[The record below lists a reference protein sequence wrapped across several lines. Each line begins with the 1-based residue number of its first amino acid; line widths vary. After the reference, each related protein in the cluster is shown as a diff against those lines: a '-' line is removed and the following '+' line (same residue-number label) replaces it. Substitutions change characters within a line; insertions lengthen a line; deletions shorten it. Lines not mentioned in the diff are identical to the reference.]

1 MMPSNV
7 IGTTYLF
14 NFGDQAKYRLT
25 TASPKVL
32 RSEVVADSR
41 LPAGTVN
48 DFQIDRVELRP
59 GLYLLSWTEP
69 ESGNTVTQVQDFAEH
84 TAYVYITDRAS
95 SSLWCLKG
103 TITERGAGATES
115 RTREGS

>member
-1 MMPSNV
+1 MTENV
-7 IGTTYLF
+7 IDSTYLF
-14 NFGDQAKYRLT
+14 DFGDYAKYLLT
-25 TASPKVL
+25 TASPQVL
-32 RSEVVADSR
+32 RSEVVADAH

-48 DFQIDRVELRP
+48 EFHIDRVELRS

-84 TAYVYITDRAS
+84 TAYVRITDRAS
-95 SSLWCLKG
+95 SAFWCLKG
-103 TITERGAGATES
+103 TITEQDAGITYA